1 MKLEGAERVKS
12 HSVPER
18 GSAQL
23 SCHSRGLKQRGG
35 GGGSPTG
42 SRLGGLQNRE
52 IIIRQERKKSA
63 TQRLED

>member
-42 SRLGGLQNRE
+42 SRLGGLQNRG
-52 IIIRQERKKSA
+52 IIIS
-63 TQRLED
+63 